1 MSGLMRIISK
11 SLQVGKI
18 FTPRSYQK
26 YSQAIVLGPRLPA
39 SRATLIENA
48 DLFQGVDATEL
59 VTFDAG
65 RLGTPAVPAR
75 RCL

>member
-1 MSGLMRIISK
+1 MSI
-11 SLQVGKI
+11 V
-18 FTPRSYQK
+18 
-26 YSQAIVLGPRLPA
+26 VLGPQAARLPA

-65 RLGTPAVPAR
+65 RRPSIMSQKKSERLVGSSVAR
-75 RCL
+75 SYHN